1 MEAFLFATN
10 AADCYD
16 AAPQETPKAVNR
28 AMVALVRRVTGSL
41 MVLDSAQT
49 RTHIRTN
56 QEQ

>member
-28 AMVALVRRVTGSL
+28 AMAALVRRVTGSL
-41 MVLDSAQT
+41 RVLDSAQT
-49 RTHIRTN
+49 
-56 QEQ
+56 